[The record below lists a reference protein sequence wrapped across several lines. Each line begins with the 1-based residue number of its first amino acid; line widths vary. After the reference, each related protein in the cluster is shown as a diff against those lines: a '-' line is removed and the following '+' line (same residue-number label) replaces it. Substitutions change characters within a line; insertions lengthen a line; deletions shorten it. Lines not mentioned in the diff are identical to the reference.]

1 MTNEK
6 GGSSRKGIS
15 LLLED
20 QVRPLQRVSGLEV
33 KFWKKKSFDCI
44 MPAIL
49 NLG

>member
-1 MTNEK
+1 MSNVE
-6 GGSSRKGIS
+6 GRSSRKSIS

-20 QVRPLQRVSGLEV
+20 QVWPPQRVSGLEV